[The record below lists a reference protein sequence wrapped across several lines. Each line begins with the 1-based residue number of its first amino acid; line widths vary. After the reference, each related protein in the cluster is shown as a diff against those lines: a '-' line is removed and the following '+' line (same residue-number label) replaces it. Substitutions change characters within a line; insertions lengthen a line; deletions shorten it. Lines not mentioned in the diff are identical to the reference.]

1 MTAGMIEGG
10 RLRRALLGTTATVV
24 LATALVGVA
33 PTAVAADAR
42 SQQWYLDA
50 MKAEEIWKKATGKGI
65 TIAVIDSGVD
75 PDTPSL
81 KGKVLK
87 GWDASKTKGDETDD
101 YTGHGTS
108 IAEMIVGSGAGG
120 GLRGLAP
127 DAKVIPYRV
136 ADTERQNAQ
145 AVNAFDIEESIR
157 AAADSDAKII
167 NISWGSDYYDEDER
181 EAVKYAQ
188 QKGKLVF
195 AAAGNNGAEGNKKQY
210 PAGYPEAIAVAATDQ
225 DNSVADYSQHGDA
238 IDIAAPGSKL
248 PGYCDKSLTKYC
260 VTDGT
265 SNATAIASASAA
277 LIWSAHPDWTAN
289 QVLRVMFD
297 SAARG
302 DGWEPGTVSNYLG
315 HGIVRPNANIS
326 RNEGNPGDPNISPL
340 TNEPTG
346 GGAAAGGATPSADP
360 STSADPSAT
369 ASAGAPAAPSA
380 TASTQAPDGKP
391 TSGSAVAGSTETAA
405 DSSSGGSSTGI
416 IIGAV
421 AAVVVLAGVGVV
433 IARKRRTA

>member
-1 MTAGMIEGG
+1 MIEGG

-65 TIAVIDSGVD
+65 TVAVIDSGVD
-75 PDTPSL
+75 PDRPSL

-87 GWDASKTKGDETDD
+87 GWDAAEAKGDETDD
-101 YTGHGTS
+101 YDGHGTT
-108 IAEMIVGSGAGG
+108 IAELIVGSGAQG

-136 ADTERQNAQ
+136 SNTELQNEQ
-145 AVNAFDIEESIR
+145 TVNAFDMSEAIK
-157 AAADSDAKII
+157 AAADSPAQII
-167 NISWGSDYYDEDER
+167 NISMASDYYSEEGR
-181 EAVKYAQ
+181 AAIQYAL

-195 AAAGNNGAEGNKKQY
+195 AGAGNNAAKGNKEQY
-210 PAGYPEAIAVAATDQ
+210 PASYPETIAVAATDR
-225 DNSVADYSQHGDA
+225 DGSVADYSQHGEA
-238 IDIAAPGSKL
+238 IDIAAPGTDI
-248 PGYCDKSLTKYC
+248 PVYCDKSLTKYC
-260 VTDGT
+260 PSYGT
-265 SNATAIASASAA
+265 SFSTAIASASAA
-277 LIWSAHPDWTAN
+277 VIWSAHPDWTGN

-326 RNEGNPGDPNISPL
+326 RNEGNPGDANISPL
-340 TNEPTG
+340 TNKPTG
-346 GGAAAGGATPSADP
+346 GSAAGSATPSA
-360 STSADPSAT
+360 TAPSAT
-369 ASAGAPAAPSA
+369 ASSGTPTAAPSA
-380 TASTQAPDGKP
+380 TASTQAPDGKQ
-391 TSGSAVAGSTETAA
+391 TSGTPVAGSNETSAS
-405 DSSSGGSSTGI
+405 DTSDSGGGSNTGI

-421 AAVVVLAGVGVV
+421 AAVIVLAGVGVV
-433 IARKRRTA
+433 IARRRRTA